1 MKFLSFFD
9 SDLKKIMIFADKN
22 YIVSNEKS
30 KKDFCITYRTHIE
43 SIREM
48 RQSFIDFGYIHDK
61 DEISE

>member
-30 KKDFCITYRTHIE
+30 KKDFCINYRTHIE

-48 RQSFIDFGYIHDK
+48 R
-61 DEISE
+61 